1 MKASPLQQVHEKFGS
16 REKLVEKIIPLLETG
31 DTDDAKSAL
40 MGTTNKKLLRIYETA
55 IQVKEHGGRK
65 NLIEKLTTLRYPKGN
80 PDDGF
85 LKSAE
90 EATQK
95 RLLEMYRQA
104 GGDMTRPA
112 SGK

>member
-1 MKASPLQQVHEKFGS
+1 MKASPLTQVKDHGG
-16 REKLVEKIIPLLETG
+16 REKLVNQIIPLLETG
-31 DTDDAKSAL
+31 DAEAAKSAL
-40 MGTTNKKLLRIYETA
+40 MSTTNKKLLRIYETA
-55 IQVKEHGGRK
+55 LEVKEHGGRK
-65 NLIEKLTTLRYPKGN
+65 SLIEKLTQLRYPTGN

-104 GGDMTRPA
+104 GG
-112 SGK
+112 K

>member
-1 MKASPLQQVHEKFGS
+1 MKASPLQQVKEQFGG
-16 REKLVEKIIPLLETG
+16 REQLVDKILPLLES
-31 DTDDAKSAL
+31 DDAKETKSTL

-55 IQVKEHGGRK
+55 LQVKEYGGRK
-65 NLIEKLTTLRYPKGN
+65 SLIEKLTTLRYPKGN

-104 GGDMTRPA
+104 GGQI
-112 SGK
+112 K

>member
-1 MKASPLQQVHEKFGS
+1 MKASPLQQVKEQFGG
-16 REKLVEKIIPLLETG
+16 REQLVAKIIPLLETG
-31 DTDDAKSAL
+31 EADEAKSAL

-55 IQVKEHGGRK
+55 LQVKEHGGRK
-65 NLIEKLTTLRYPKGN
+65 SLIEKLTTLRYPKGN

-90 EATQK
+90 EATLK

-104 GGDMTRPA
+104 GG
-112 SGK
+112 

>member
-1 MKASPLQQVHEKFGS
+1 MKASPLQQVKEQFGS
-16 REKLVEKIIPLLETG
+16 REQLVAKIIPLLESG
-31 DTDDAKSAL
+31 DTDEAKSAL
-40 MGTTNKKLLRIYETA
+40 MGTTNKKLLRIYQSA

-65 NLIEKLTTLRYPKGN
+65 SLIEKLTNLRYPKGN
-80 PDDGF
+80 PSDGF

-90 EATQK
+90 EATLK

-112 SGK
+112 S

>member
-1 MKASPLQQVHEKFGS
+1 
-16 REKLVEKIIPLLETG
+16 
-31 DTDDAKSAL
+31 
-40 MGTTNKKLLRIYETA
+40 
-55 IQVKEHGGRK
+55 
-65 NLIEKLTTLRYPKGN
+65 